1 MVYIFLVENLLFLPP
16 LAGSRSGEPRGSAGA
31 SGRLLFLPENGV
43 ALQVRRASLC
53 VRDATGEEALY
64 PPRVHGFRTIILGGR
79 GRSITDESIRW
90 ASRENVALYLMCKS
104 GEAFAVIGEAVGV
117 DHRRAALAIR
127 ARQFRTALDSGKR
140 MVVAR
145 KIVGAKRA
153 TLALH
158 PADIAIFR
166 AEIAYAR
173 SILELMASEACAGSA
188 YFMRFRGC
196 ELKFSRDADV
206 PAHWRAFVVRAS
218 APLKGSTGVSMAS
231 NAATPIG
238 AMLNYSYAVALGQ
251 CARAIVGAGLD
262 PSFGFL
268 HSPRQGRLSLT
279 AAFKQSAVG
288 VVTLGPAVAKDMAAL
303 ALRVASIATC
313 GKSVRRIVAW
323 L

>member
-1 MVYIFLVENLLFLPP
+1 MENLLFL
-16 LAGSRSGEPRGSAGA
+16 S
-31 SGRLLFLPENGV
+31 ENGV

-53 VRDATGEEALY
+53 VRDATGEETLHA
-64 PPRVHGFRTIILGGR
+64 PRVHGFRTIILAGR
-79 GRSITDESIRW
+79 GCSFTDEAIRW
-90 ASRENVALYLMCKS
+90 TCRENVTLYLMCKS

-127 ARQFRTALDSGKR
+127 ARQFKTALDPSKR

-145 KIVGAKRA
+145 KIVSAKLA

-158 PADIAIFR
+158 PADAAIFK
-166 AEIAYAR
+166 AEITVAR

-188 YFMRFRGC
+188 HFMRYRGV
-196 ELKFSRDADV
+196 ELRFSRNADV

-218 APLKGSTGVSMAS
+218 PPLKGSTGVSMAR

-238 AMLNYSYAVALGQ
+238 AMLNYAYAVALGQ

-268 HSPRQGRLSLT
+268 HSPRQGRLSLAYDVLEFHRADLT
-279 AAFKQSAVG
+279 QAVFNYAGRATFAPIAFKQSAAG

-303 ALRVASIATC
+303 ALRVASISAC
-313 GKSVRRIVAW
+313 GKSVRRVIGW
-323 L
+323 I